1 MDIVK
6 KLVLILI
13 MFVLASCSDGVVVEY
28 TIVKEFE
35 EDCSKKN
42 DTITGKII
50 SYKKNEPCLITYDGR
65 VYSIQGN
72 WEQGGFVS
80 KSKPLPISNREKII
94 KFEQKQV
101 EYCKIGIM
109 GTKAYPKEIR
119 KKYSKELVRQ

>member
-1 MDIVK
+1 MK

-13 MFVLASCSDGVVVEY
+13 MFVLASCSDGVIVEY
-28 TIVKEFE
+28 TVVKEFE

-50 SYKKNEPCLITYDGR
+50 SYKTSKINEPCLITYDGR
-65 VYSIQGN
+65 IYSIRGN
-72 WEQGGFVS
+72 WDQGGLVS
-80 KSKPLPISNREKII
+80 KSKPLPISNREKFI

-109 GTKAYPKEIR
+109 GTKVYPKEIR
-119 KKYSKELVRQ
+119 KKYSKELVRK